1 MRGRKDTPR
10 GGAAK
15 ASLSAGSR
23 EIARLR
29 RVLWSARVSAR
40 SFLAAKWQ
48 NHRDRKERGRS
59 WKRLSP
65 WVQQLRQQRARGVAV
80 FSPRGALSS
89 RGLFAGSGWACLY
102 IMYAGDCFLQEN
114 GTLWHWCDI
123 DVFGSSK
130 EEIFNNF
137 LENFA
142 ASDSIIIG
150 SSNLNSR
157 SWNKIGT
164 A

>member
-15 ASLSAGSR
+15 ASLSARSR

-29 RVLWSARVSAR
+29 RVLWSTRVSAR

-89 RGLFAGSGWACLY
+89 RGLFAGPGWACLY
-102 IMYAGDCFLQEN
+102 IMCMQEIVSFRRMV
-114 GTLWHWCDI
+114 LCDI
-123 DVFGSSK
+123 GVILVYLVPRKRKFLI
-130 EEIFNNF
+130 IF
-137 LENFA
+137 
-142 ASDSIIIG
+142 
-150 SSNLNSR
+150 
-157 SWNKIGT
+157 WKILRP
-164 A
+164 AIQ

>member
-15 ASLSAGSR
+15 ASLSARSR

-29 RVLWSARVSAR
+29 CVLWSTRVSAR

-80 FSPRGALSS
+80 FSPRGV
-89 RGLFAGSGWACLY
+89 LFEGAFCQPWMSVPLY
-102 IMYAGDCFLQEN
+102 HVYAGDCFLQEN

-123 DVFGSSK
+123 GVFGSSK

-142 ASDSIIIG
+142 ASDSIIG
-150 SSNLNSR
+150 LNNLNSR
-157 SWNKIGT
+157 S
-164 A
+164 